1 MKIKDVEKRTQMD
14 RATLYYYEKEGLL
27 SPERTENGY
36 RIYSA
41 EDLLMIEK
49 IKLLRS
55 LQISIEDL
63 KAMKRDDTS
72 LSSVLETQL
81 ELLSSEEKKSSST
94 ACLLSPKYDVS

>member
-1 MKIKDVEKRTQMD
+1 MKIKDVEKRTHMD

-63 KAMKRDDTS
+63 KDN
-72 LSSVLETQL
+72 
-81 ELLSSEEKKSSST
+81 
-94 ACLLSPKYDVS
+94 